1 MRVSPL
7 ALVWWQAILDG
18 LGAFLA
24 YLYDLV
30 GNYGVAIILL
40 TVAVRIVLLPL
51 GVKQIR
57 SMQRLQGLQPKIRA
71 LQQKYR
77 GNRQKLNE
85 EMMRLYREHDVNPLG
100 GCLPMLAQ
108 IPVLI
113 ALFAVLQYP
122 RGLTHIPHS
131 EGNPVVGTPQDSQL
145 YVDLVNQAPGS
156 RFLGANLLCSAAQAG
171 RQVSAPAGAA
181 VPDAPER
188 LDCGTGIPA
197 RIPYYALAAA
207 MIATTYYQQRQM
219 QRAQPAAAQ
228 QQQQA
233 IVRIMPLLFGFW
245 GIVFPAG
252 LVLYWTTTNVV
263 QIVQQHFMLP
273 KTAREPDVA
282 GLRRALGRVGSL
294 VGALLAPVRATNRR
308 AAGERG
314 GPSGERTGDAEPG
327 SAREGKGRG
336 GGPRATGDGRGRRK
350 RRKR

>member
-1 MRVSPL
+1 MSPGPL
-7 ALVWWQAILDG
+7 GAVWWQAVLDG

-24 YLYDLV
+24 FLYELV

-40 TVAVRIVLLPL
+40 TLAVRIALLPL

-57 SMQRLQGLQPKIRA
+57 SMQRLQELQPRIRA
-71 LQQKYR
+71 LQQKYK

-122 RGLTHIPHS
+122 NGLTHIPHS
-131 EGNPVVGTPQDSQL
+131 DANPVVGTPQDSQL
-145 YVDLVNQAPGS
+145 YVDLVKQAPGS

-171 RQVSAPAGAA
+171 KQVSAPAGTA
-181 VPDAPER
+181 VPDAPRR

-197 RIPYYALAAA
+197 RIPYYALAGA
-207 MIATTYYQQRQM
+207 MILTTYYQQRQM
-219 QRAQPAAAQ
+219 QRAQPGGGQ

-233 IVRIMPLLFGFW
+233 IMRLMPLLFGFW
-245 GIVFPAG
+245 GIIFPAG

-273 KTAREPDVA
+273 KPARERGMVA
-282 GLRRALGRVGSL
+282 AREAVARLGWRLGVWRPAGDQRASERAGGDE
-294 VGALLAPVRATNRR
+294 AVR
-308 AAGERG
+308 
-314 GPSGERTGDAEPG
+314 
-327 SAREGKGRG
+327 AREGGGRVPSAG
-336 GGPRATGDGRGRRK
+336 ARGTGDGRGRKK

>member
-1 MRVSPL
+1 MSLGPL
-7 ALVWWQAILDG
+7 ALVWWQAVLDG

-24 YLYDLV
+24 FLYDLV

-40 TVAVRIVLLPL
+40 TLAVRIVLLPL
-51 GVKQIR
+51 GVKQVR
-57 SMQRLQGLQPKIRA
+57 SMQRLQALQPKIRA
-71 LQQKYR
+71 LQQRYK
-77 GNRQKLNE
+77 GDRQKLNE

-122 RGLTHIPHS
+122 RGLSHIPHS
-131 EGNPVVGTPQDSQL
+131 DANPVVGTPQDSQL

-171 RQVSAPAGAA
+171 KQVSAPAGSAI
-181 VPDAPER
+181 PDAPDR

-219 QRAQPAAAQ
+219 QRAQPASAQ

-233 IVRIMPLLFGFW
+233 VMRLMPLLFGFW

-263 QIVQQHFMLP
+263 QIIQQHFMLP
-273 KTAREPDVA
+273 KPAGERGVVA
-282 GLRRALGRVGSL
+282 LRRALGRLGSR
-294 VGALLAPVRATNRR
+294 VATVWAARGEGSRERTDRPEVARPQETKGRVAPG
-308 AAGERG
+308 GERG
-314 GPSGERTGDAEPG
+314 AVG
-327 SAREGKGRG
+327 
-336 GGPRATGDGRGRRK
+336 GRGRKK